1 MAVSGLAISGGGTI
15 AVSTGDLLA
24 DAALLGH
31 AERVL
36 GDWQVE
42 AARLRHLDPVWAAP
56 LADAGAGWALVE
68 AERMLGAV
76 VADVVELRAALVEA
90 AERYGVAERA
100 IAASWEA
107 GGRLAAWTV
116 GRALP
121 AAGAIA
127 ALHAPGIAVATG
139 LAAMLGLDPAA
150 PLHELVAAIGRHP
163 EWISDPR
170 FVALV
175 RTAVGS
181 ADELAVAAL
190 GGVPVVD
197 AGVAPTAAAVLTVF
211 ALTRGFGTGALVETP
226 VRIERM
232 PPPQGG
238 LVAGGRAPDPRLGE
252 APAGP
257 PAPTAPI
264 GIAGLAERVPADA
277 DGARIR
283 VERYG
288 AETDPRWVVYIGGTV
303 DTGLVPGA
311 EPFDMTSNL
320 HAVAERESASERAVR
335 AALAEAGAAPGD
347 PVVPV
352 GYSQGG
358 IVAARLAASGDLAVP
373 AVVSL
378 GGPIG
383 QVDLPDGVRV
393 LSLEHDDDLVPALGG
408 PARDEP
414 NRVTVSRD
422 AFDPGTDVVHAP
434 GSLPAHD
441 LDAYRRTAELV
452 DVDRDPRLAEFTAW
466 MDAYVGRQPPESSVW
481 RATRE

>member
-1 MAVSGLAISGGGTI
+1 VTGIAVSGGGTI

-36 GDWQVE
+36 DEWVVE
-42 AARLRHLDPVWAAP
+42 AGRLRALDGAWASP
-56 LADAGAGWALVE
+56 LVDAGAGWALVE
-68 AERMLGAV
+68 AERLLAAAV
-76 VADVVELRAALVEA
+76 LEVTELRAALVEA
-90 AERYGVAERA
+90 AEQYGIAERQ
-100 IAASWEA
+100 IEASWEA
-107 GGRLAAWTV
+107 GTRLAAWTL

-121 AAGAIA
+121 HAVVVA
-127 ALHAPGIAVATG
+127 ALHAPTIAAVAG
-139 LAAMLGLDPAA
+139 LAAGLGLDPAA

-170 FVALV
+170 FVQLV
-175 RTAVGS
+175 RAAVASVDEFAVG
-181 ADELAVAAL
+181 AA
-190 GGVPVVD
+190 GGVPVAD
-197 AGVAPTAAAVLTVF
+197 AGAASSAAVLLTIA

-226 VRIERM
+226 VRVDRV
-232 PPPQGG
+232 PPAGG
-238 LVAGGRAPDPRLGE
+238 VVAGGRAPDPRLGE
-252 APAGP
+252 TLTGP
-257 PAPTAPI
+257 PAPTAPV
-264 GIAGLAERVPADA
+264 GVAGLADRIPADA

-283 VERYG
+283 VERFG
-288 AETDPRWVVYIGGTV
+288 SAADPRWVVYIGGTV
-303 DTGLVPGA
+303 DAGFVPGD

-335 AALAEAGAAPGD
+335 EALAQSGARAGD

-358 IVAARLAASGDLAVP
+358 IVAARLAASGDLVVP

-383 QVDLPDGVRV
+383 QVDLPDDVRV

-408 PARDEP
+408 PRRDEP

-422 AFDPGTDVVHAP
+422 AFDPDDGAEHAP
-434 GSLPAHD
+434 GALPAHD
-441 LDAYRRTAELV
+441 LDAYRRTAALV
-452 DVDRDPRLAEFTAW
+452 DVDRDPRLAEFTGW
-466 MDAYVGRQPPESSVW
+466 MDGYVGRQPPESTLW